1 MRTSQHGWMHAAGAR
16 KAFGLRIAALVAAG
30 VAAGSSPALRADWV
44 ELVNGQRY
52 DNVKIVSAK
61 FDAVQYK
68 VGNAAGVSTQT
79 GDKVLTIFRES
90 LLLQRPRQLLEA
102 GDGEKA
108 LRDLTP
114 IISGNLKDD
123 DWQKAEA
130 AFLIGRAHR
139 AAGDGKKAIES
150 FKAYLEKNTPAKDWF
165 VPSATHEMAQTL
177 LDLKQ
182 PGTAELSF
190 KELAKYGGPWTLRAK
205 LGEAMALIASKGA
218 AAALPAR
225 TLCDEIVRTRE
236 APRELKNQALVLR
249 AKILLLQE
257 NPQQAAKELTD
268 GFFTPGK
275 AEVEYS
281 EERAEASLL
290 LGTGLRRSGR
300 QGKPRA
306 GGDLVPESPGALPQV
321 HLRLRGG
328 LRGAGGTLRKGG
340 ERSAGEPVEVA
351 GRIQPQRAAT
361 ECFTA
366 ACACSRRDA
375 QGVSEG
381 GSQER
386 QRKSSE
392 GRRSRRKSVRALHR
406 SRYPCRSRA
415 QISRAPISLAMQ
427 RPRNPENAPDSICIA
442 PAPGVRRRIARQR
455 AKTNQRLLTQHFG
468 DRAVTRP
475 GFGSV
480 LAPHS
485 ER

>member
-1 MRTSQHGWMHAAGAR
+1 MRTSQHGWMHAARAR
-16 KAFGLRIAALVAAG
+16 KAFGLSFAALVAAG

-290 LGTGLRRSGR
+290 LGRAYAALGGKENLEQAEIWYLKVPALYRKYTSVYAEACGELAALYEKAGNAQRASQWKSRAESSRSGPP
-300 QGKPRA
+300 QSA
-306 GGDLVPESPGALPQV
+306 SP
-321 HLRLRGG
+321 
-328 LRGAGGTLRKGG
+328 
-340 ERSAGEPVEVA
+340 
-351 GRIQPQRAAT
+351 QP
-361 ECFTA
+361 
-366 ACACSRRDA
+366 
-375 QGVSEG
+375 
-381 GSQER
+381 
-386 QRKSSE
+386 
-392 GRRSRRKSVRALHR
+392 
-406 SRYPCRSRA
+406 
-415 QISRAPISLAMQ
+415 
-427 RPRNPENAPDSICIA
+427 A
-442 PAPGVRRRIARQR
+442 PAPAETPKESPKEAPKKGSGKAAKGGGAAGR
-455 AKTNQRLLTQHFG
+455 A
-468 DRAVTRP
+468 
-475 GFGSV
+475 
-480 LAPHS
+480 
-485 ER
+485 